1 MCQEKNFLGLLI
13 ISFLLLGT
21 DCIPTKTSRNEF
33 CKIAEGIIAGQ
44 MDDKVMEEASGLAY
58 RYFFQNYNTF
68 FLCIFE
74 NLSSLKIPCSKKQDN
89 ILWTQNDH
97 GDDPR
102 VIAISNEG
110 QRNSIVTLEGVEN
123 DDWEDIATT
132 LIDGSSYI
140 FVADTGTVN
149 LI

>member
-1 MCQEKNFLGLLI
+1 M
-13 ISFLLLGT
+13 
-21 DCIPTKTSRNEF
+21 
-33 CKIAEGIIAGQ
+33 
-44 MDDKVMEEASGLAY
+44 
-58 RYFFQNYNTF
+58 
-68 FLCIFE
+68 
-74 NLSSLKIPCSKKQDN
+74 SSLKISCSKKQDY

-102 VIAISNEG
+102 VIAISDEG

-140 FVADTGTVN
+140 LVADTGTVN
-149 LI
+149 LN

>member
-1 MCQEKNFLGLLI
+1 MIKLWRKPVAWLTGIF
-13 ISFLLLGT
+13 F
-21 DCIPTKTSRNEF
+21 
-33 CKIAEGIIAGQ
+33 KITIFI
-44 MDDKVMEEASGLAY
+44 
-58 RYFFQNYNTF
+58 
-68 FLCIFE
+68 LCIFE
-74 NLSSLKIPCSKKQDN
+74 NLSSLPCSKKQDN

>member
-1 MCQEKNFLGLLI
+1 MAWLTGYLSLKLQFFFSSEFNILI
-13 ISFLLLGT
+13 
-21 DCIPTKTSRNEF
+21 
-33 CKIAEGIIAGQ
+33 
-44 MDDKVMEEASGLAY
+44 
-58 RYFFQNYNTF
+58 
-68 FLCIFE
+68 
-74 NLSSLKIPCSKKQDN
+74 SLKIYCSKKQDN

-102 VIAISNEG
+102 VIALSTEG
-110 QRNSIVTLEGVEN
+110 QRVSIVTLEGVEN

-140 FVADTGTVN
+140 LVADTGTVN